1 MSCILSLLNSIL
13 KSPQAEKYIKLLSKL
28 LILSCFIAE
37 QKSVPDT
44 FRRKGTLKFI
54 INLYKNLVK
63 AGAKSD
69 QSLKVLKLISDFFSK
84 VCFFSAK
91 CQEYLI
97 RKGLVQVYC
106 NLLNAGGAYSGETE
120 LRFKVLYALGSISGT
135 PDQQLL
141 VWVSG
146 GVNLALEY
154 FDAGET
160 QEPSCF
166 VLWKSCIDSMEVQET
181 LMASGFVVKAFSLLR
196 NLENLQTRTYL
207 IGIVRRLSTNHSYK
221 QQLDQEASQCFLDLM
236 KELTKGTDILPL
248 KELVAG
254 LGSLCTNKEIA
265 QEVVKAAGIEIII
278 EIGIRHLEKAKLLKT
293 CIGALVNLSV
303 QGKP

>member
-1 MSCILSLLNSIL
+1 MLST
-13 KSPQAEKYIKLLSKL
+13 
-28 LILSCFIAE
+28 FIAE

-84 VCFFSAK
+84 ACFYSPK

-97 RKGLVQVYC
+97 RKGLVQVFC
-106 NLLNAGGAYSGETE
+106 NVLNAKGVYSNE
-120 LRFKVLYALGSISGT
+120 LELKFKVLYALGSISGT

-154 FDAGET
+154 FESSDT
-160 QEPSCF
+160 QEPSSF
-166 VLWKSCIDSMEVQET
+166 VLWKTCIESFEVQET
-181 LMASGFVVKAFSLLR
+181 LMSAGFVAKAFGLLE
-196 NLENLQTRTYL
+196 NLENMQTRTYL
-207 IGIVRRLSTNHSYK
+207 IGIVRRLSTNQNYK
-221 QQLDQEASQCFLDLM
+221 QQLAQEASQCFLVLM

-293 CIGALVNLSV
+293 CVGALVNLSV
-303 QGKP
+303 QGNP